1 MGRKS
6 IDLKSATDP
15 NWVQTILAD
24 FDSFLAD
31 HANCERKASALA
43 MSLIVRFPD
52 RTRII
57 PTLIA
62 IAREELEHFEQ
73 VYDLMS
79 ERNVPLVKDS
89 PDPYVNALI
98 SHMRHGYDDRFVDQL
113 LVSSVVESRGAER
126 FKIISEALTDEKL
139 KTFYYDLW
147 KAELKHGHQFVTM
160 ALEYSDSEK
169 VYSRLDELMEAEAV
183 IVSQLE
189 WRPSL
194 H

>member
-15 NWVQTILAD
+15 AWVQIILDD
-24 FDSFLAD
+24 FDTFLAD

-43 MSLIVRFPD
+43 MSMIVRFQD

-57 PTLIA
+57 PALIA

-73 VYDLMS
+73 VYDLMR
-79 ERNVPLVKDS
+79 ERNVPLLKDS
-89 PDPYVNALI
+89 PDPYVNALLKL
-98 SHMRHGYDDRFVDQL
+98 MRHGYDDRFVDQL

-126 FKIISEALTDEKL
+126 FRIIAAALEDEKL
-139 KTFYYDLW
+139 KSFYHELY
-147 KAELKHGHQFVTM
+147 KAELKHGHQFVAM
-160 ALEYSDSEK
+160 ALEYCEPEP
-169 VYSRLDELMEAEAV
+169 VYSRLDELMDLEAQIIA
-183 IVSQLE
+183 QLK

>member
-6 IDLKSATDP
+6 IDLKCATDP
-15 NWVQTILAD
+15 AWVQTIMD
-24 FDSFLAD
+24 NFDAFLAD

-57 PTLIA
+57 PELIS
-62 IAREELEHFEQ
+62 IAREELQHFEQ
-73 VYDLMS
+73 VYDLMR
-79 ERNVPLVKDS
+79 ERGVPLLKDT

-98 SHMRHGYDDRFVDQL
+98 KQMRHGYDDRFMDQL

-126 FKIISEALTDEKL
+126 FEIIAEALTDEKL
-139 KTFYYDLW
+139 KTFYDDLW
-147 KAELKHGHQFVTM
+147 KAELKHGHQFVAM
-160 ALEYSDSEK
+160 ALEYFEPDPI
-169 VYSRLDELMEAEAV
+169 YLRLDELMTAEAV
-183 IVSQLE
+183 ILGQLE
-189 WRPSL
+189 WRASL

>member
-6 IDLKSATDP
+6 IDLKSATHPD
-15 NWVQTILAD
+15 WVQIILDD
-24 FDSFLAD
+24 FDTFLAD

-43 MSLIVRFPD
+43 MSLIVRFQD

-57 PTLIA
+57 PALIA

-73 VYDLMS
+73 VYELMV
-79 ERNVPLVKDS
+79 ERNVSLIKDS

-98 SHMRHGYDDRFVDQL
+98 SQMRHGYDDRFVDQL

-126 FKIISEALTDEKL
+126 FKIIAEALTDERL
-139 KTFYYDLW
+139 KTFYHDLW
-147 KAELKHGHQFVTM
+147 KAELKHGHQFVAM
-160 ALEYSDSEK
+160 ALEYCESER
-169 VYSRLDELMEAEAV
+169 VYSRLDELMEIEAE
-183 IVSQLE
+183 IITKLE